1 MFYQHQK
8 LSYPQHGYYRLQQKS
23 KEKNARDYEAWKTGN
38 FIPTP
43 RKLQLMKEDGF
54 IFPENV
60 ETVPPGSEM
69 MVSKNPALKNRS
81 FDNPFSFEPKIE
93 PKNEPKVEPK
103 IEPEGIHL
111 NLPQNPLPQYQITL
125 PHGVTTH
132 GMTLVTSTES
142 SQLMQTL
149 SQQQHQQ
156 YLQ

>member
-8 LSYPQHGYYRLQQKS
+8 LSFPQHGYHRLQQKS

-43 RKLQLMKEDGF
+43 RKLQLMREDGF
-54 IFPENV
+54 IFPDNV

-81 FDNPFSFEPKIE
+81 FDNPFGFEPKIE
-93 PKNEPKVEPK
+93 PKNEPK
-103 IEPEGIHL
+103 IESEGIHL
-111 NLPQNPLPQYQITL
+111 NLPTNPIPQYQLQL
-125 PHGVTTH
+125 PHGMAH
-132 GMTLVTSTES
+132 GVAFVTSNES

-149 SQQQHQQ
+149 PQQHHQQ